1 MPLYKDLQGRGHKV
15 PQALTS
21 KSNTHPVFPS
31 RFWFQMK
38 LGSHMFLVVLLS
50 CLLVLVGCNSKTSN
64 IPGSIAPPGLENF
77 LVEPLYKNLDT
88 PFVLP
93 EPPKYLSDPIVDSK
107 WSRHPIMLGITN
119 SWIDHWIGEG
129 HEEFSIYL
137 ERMGRYAGH
146 IDLEIK
152 SLQLP
157 SSLRYLPIIE
167 SGFRPR
173 ATSSAKATGLWQFMR
188 ATAREVGLR
197 VSAILDERR
206 DPIRSTEE
214 ALAVLKDHNERFNS
228 WYLSLA
234 AYNAG
239 PSRVSR
245 LLKEHAPLGPLGDSL
260 YLVIHPFLPRETQ
273 EFVPKF
279 LAAAQIGRSPVRYG
293 FRPVYDSLVSF
304 DEVILTDATSVDVI
318 AQAAE
323 TAQRVI
329 EEMNPQL
336 IRGFTSPGSET
347 RIMLPSGKGAIFE
360 RNYQLIPEDER
371 FSVLEHQVV
380 SGDTLG
386 HIALRYGVSVSVLLE
401 ANPGVQPTRLQIGY
415 WLRVPAQ

>member
-1 MPLYKDLQGRGHKV
+1 MVGL
-15 PQALTS
+15 S
-21 KSNTHPVFPS
+21 SVFI
-31 RFWFQMK
+31 
-38 LGSHMFLVVLLS
+38 
-50 CLLVLVGCNSKTSN
+50 VGCSNRTSDP
-64 IPGSIAPPGLENF
+64 PGSIAPPHLEIETEVIWSEDLDLSF
-77 LVEPLYKNLDT
+77 ILSEPT
-88 PFVLP
+88 
-93 EPPKYLSDPIVDSK
+93 KYFSDPIVDSK
-107 WSRHPIMLGITN
+107 WSRHSIVSEITK
-119 SWIDHWIGEG
+119 SWIDHWTGDG

-152 SLQLP
+152 SLQVP

-173 ATSSAKATGLWQFMR
+173 ATSSAKAAGLWQFMT

-197 VSAILDERR
+197 VSSILDERR
-206 DPIRSTEE
+206 DPIRSTQK
-214 ALAVLKDHNERFNS
+214 ALAVLKGHNERFNS
-228 WYLSLA
+228 WFLSLA

-245 LLKEHAPLGPLGDSL
+245 LLKEHAPLSPMGDSL

-293 FRPVYDSLVSF
+293 FSPVDDALVSF
-304 DEVILTDATSVDVI
+304 DEVILTGATSVDVI
-318 AQAAE
+318 ARAAE
-323 TAQRVI
+323 TAQEII

-347 RIMLPSGKGAIFE
+347 RIMLPLGTGAIFM

-371 FSVLEHQVV
+371 LSVLEHRVV

-386 HIALRYGVSVSVLLE
+386 HIALRYGVSVAVLLE
-401 ANPGVQPTRLQIGY
+401 ANPEVQPTRLQIGY
-415 WLRVPAQ
+415 WVRVPSQ